1 MLEKKCLPNMSLQLI
16 NIEQNEYFIFNR
28 EKFSNIIGCFTLGI
42 ASCSCLIISINKDDL
57 FLFTHI
63 DESSQIEDI
72 IINHFIPN
80 VPIETLKTITFF
92 YTKGINSLKN
102 LEKEKK
108 INNIKLIIENKF
120 SVKINTKI
128 KEHGSDVSCA
138 KFVSYFG
145 NSDSFIEFL
154 KNFKIKSMMNILKRA
169 TILKNFIES
178 NKKEFID
185 SIDLEIKLILY
196 CDLKSID
203 ALCHKYGIIFE
214 YN

>member
-1 MLEKKCLPNMSLQLI
+1 MLEKKCLPNMSLELI
-16 NIEQNEYFIFNR
+16 NIKQNEYFIFNR

-102 LEKEKK
+102 LEKKK
-108 INNIKLIIENKF
+108 NK
-120 SVKINTKI
+120 
-128 KEHGSDVSCA
+128 
-138 KFVSYFG
+138 
-145 NSDSFIEFL
+145 
-154 KNFKIKSMMNILKRA
+154 
-169 TILKNFIES
+169 
-178 NKKEFID
+178 
-185 SIDLEIKLILY
+185 
-196 CDLKSID
+196 
-203 ALCHKYGIIFE
+203 
-214 YN
+214 